1 MLSLIPA
8 LAIPLMTR
16 LIPIDPQT
24 HTISLEAKR
33 YGYSP
38 GKIVVNKGDT
48 IILKPTSLDVTHGF
62 LLDGYSIDAI
72 LKQQGLTLLKY
83 QWEDDDGK
91 IQTDWDKVKEIKFKA
106 VKAGK
111 FTFRCTQTCGNLH
124 PFMTG
129 ELIVRPNFPYYLM
142 VSLSIWVVI
151 SILLLSRVNP
161 EVRFAR
167 FKRINLLERLPG
179 LKWLIMRR
187 SFQFLILFPGFVLF
201 YLFILSSLWGSPV
214 GNRNIAIIFVWILW
228 WFALK
233 AIFVPLGGR
242 IWCMM
247 CPLPAPA
254 EWLSRKR
261 LTAVQY
267 IQKPF
272 KGLHHRFIGLQ
283 KDWPK
288 MMQNM
293 WLQNFIFLLMI
304 SFGIILITRPFATS
318 ILFLAI
324 LVTTI
329 LLAFIFRRRVFCIY
343 LCPVGGFLGNY
354 SMASMTEIRAVDPDV
369 CRKHKEKC
377 CYAGASGGWACPWKQ
392 YIGNMNRN
400 NHCGFCMECLK
411 SCSKDNIGIFFR
423 PFGSD
428 QKLKGYDEMIN
439 VMIMLVVAIAFSITM
454 LGPWGYIKSAAN
466 ITESRQIIPFLTY
479 IALIW
484 LSALIIFPG
493 LFSLS
498 ARLSNRL
505 IGRPVNN
512 RIMTLRLSY
521 ILIPIGI
528 FSWIA
533 FSLPSVMVNYSYIL
547 SVFSD
552 PLGLGWD
559 IFGTANYPFSPFHP
573 EWIPMIQGILLLIG
587 LYLGLSRGC
596 LAIKDIVNEP
606 VTRTRAMILPSLFAL
621 FVINILLNLYM
632 G

>member
-1 MLSLIPA
+1 
-8 LAIPLMTR
+8 
-16 LIPIDPQT
+16 
-24 HTISLEAKR
+24 
-33 YGYSP
+33 
-38 GKIVVNKGDT
+38 
-48 IILKPTSLDVTHGF
+48 
-62 LLDGYSIDAI
+62 
-72 LKQQGLTLLKY
+72 
-83 QWEDDDGK
+83 
-91 IQTDWDKVKEIKFKA
+91 
-106 VKAGK
+106 
-111 FTFRCTQTCGNLH
+111 
-124 PFMTG
+124 
-129 ELIVRPNFPYYLM
+129 
-142 VSLSIWVVI
+142 
-151 SILLLSRVNP
+151 
-161 EVRFAR
+161 
-167 FKRINLLERLPG
+167 
-179 LKWLIMRR
+179 
-187 SFQFLILFPGFVLF
+187 
-201 YLFILSSLWGSPV
+201 
-214 GNRNIAIIFVWILW
+214 
-228 WFALK
+228 
-233 AIFVPLGGR
+233 
-242 IWCMM
+242 
-247 CPLPAPA
+247 
-254 EWLSRKR
+254 
-261 LTAVQY
+261 
-267 IQKPF
+267 
-272 KGLHHRFIGLQ
+272 
-283 KDWPK
+283 
-288 MMQNM
+288 
-293 WLQNFIFLLMI
+293 
-304 SFGIILITRPFATS
+304 
-318 ILFLAI
+318 
-324 LVTTI
+324 
-329 LLAFIFRRRVFCIY
+329 
-343 LCPVGGFLGNY
+343 
-354 SMASMTEIRAVDPDV
+354 
-369 CRKHKEKC
+369 
-377 CYAGASGGWACPWKQ
+377 
-392 YIGNMNRN
+392 
-400 NHCGFCMECLK
+400 
-411 SCSKDNIGIFFR
+411 
-423 PFGSD
+423 
-428 QKLKGYDEMIN
+428 MIN